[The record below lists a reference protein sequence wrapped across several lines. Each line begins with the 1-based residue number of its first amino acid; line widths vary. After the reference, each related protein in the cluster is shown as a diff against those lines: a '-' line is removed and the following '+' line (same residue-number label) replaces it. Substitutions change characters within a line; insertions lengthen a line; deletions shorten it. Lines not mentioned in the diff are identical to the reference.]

1 MKERNAV
8 FYVKTCICI
17 FMLIIY
23 ASDVQRFFA
32 DSILTLFYLL
42 LMFVIV
48 IMMIPDIYREGKGFK
63 DNPKT
68 LLLIPLGILLIF
80 IFDNLLME
88 NFVEPYLFKAVGI
101 TPEDANTER
110 VFEMIRSNPVFMVLM
125 TCFIAPIM
133 EEILYRYTAFGLIS
147 KKNIIVAH
155 IITAVLFGLQHV
167 IEAGV
172 YGGDVTQFINI
183 GSYIVYSLIMTNLYS
198 KTKNICIPIVIHILI
213 NSFGVMFML
222 LTYQ

>member
-155 IITAVLFGLQHV
+155 IITAVRFGLQHV

-198 KTKNICIPIVIHILI
+198 KTKNLCIPIVIHILI